1 MTFGRISHVAKHTAV
16 PRDDVHTTDGQHGE
30 VVSYQ
35 LNQEEL
41 AKYRAMP
48 TTSESWTVFKIPMRG
63 KKA

>member
-16 PRDDVHTTDGQHGE
+16 PRDDVHQPDCQHGE

-48 TTSESWTVFKIPMRG
+48 MDSERWSVFKIPMRG